1 MHARLTWIRVL
12 RARLRDATGMD
23 MARTSNAYLPSA
35 ARLAAAPHRLMFFIG
50 ALNVLAAM
58 AWWTACLIDARW
70 HVFGIAAPPVPA
82 GWAHAFVM
90 QYQVLPPFIFGFLL
104 TVFPRWMGQAELTRW
119 HYLPVGLALLSGQ
132 VLFLVGLAGIPV
144 LIHVGVINTLAGWIA
159 ALVILLRLLWQ
170 DAGMTWHAVSCAAA
184 LVLGLVGLTLF
195 FAFLHSGD
203 ARLLFASIKI
213 GSFGLLLPI
222 YVTVAHRM
230 FPFFAGNLCVRYV
243 AWRPLWF
250 LGAFW
255 ALAVAH
261 LALELR
267 HAYAWL
273 WLADVPLLALCSLWL
288 WRTWPRGN
296 IPPLL
301 RVLFLGYAWLP
312 LALAL
317 YALQSIRYL
326 LDGHF
331 ILGRGPAHA
340 LFIGFFGSL
349 LVAMVT
355 RVTQGHSGRPLEL
368 GRVAAFAFV
377 LIQVVAAVRVA
388 AEVLPDAPLWQAL
401 AAAGW
406 VIAFLPWVLRSAWIY
421 LTPRSDGRPG

>member
-1 MHARLTWIRVL
+1 
-12 RARLRDATGMD
+12 MD
-23 MARTSNAYLPSA
+23 IARTPTAYLPSA
-35 ARLAAAPHRLMFFIG
+35 AQLAAAPHRLMFFIG

-58 AWWTACLIDARW
+58 AWWTAWLIDSRW
-70 HVFGIAAPPVPA
+70 HVFGFAAPPVHA

-104 TVFPRWMGQAELTRW
+104 TVFPRWMGLTELTRW
-119 HYLPVGLALLSGQ
+119 HYLPVGLGLLSGQ

-170 DAGMTWHAVSCAAA
+170 DAGKTWHAVSCAAA
-184 LVLGLVGLTLF
+184 LVLGLMGLALF
-195 FAFLHSGD
+195 AVFLHGGD
-203 ARLLFASIKI
+203 ARLLFASIKL

-230 FPFFAGNLCVRYV
+230 FPFFAGNVVKGYV
-243 AWRPLWF
+243 AWRPFWF
-250 LGAFW
+250 LGVFW
-255 ALAVAH
+255 ALALVH
-261 LALELR
+261 LGLELS

-273 WLADVPLLALCSLWL
+273 WLSDVPLLALCALWL
-288 WRTWPRGN
+288 WRTWPRGST
-296 IPPLL
+296 PALL

-312 LALAL
+312 VAFAL
-317 YALQSIRYL
+317 YAFQSVWFAL
-326 LDGHF
+326 EGNF
-331 ILGRGPAHA
+331 ILGRAPAHA

-355 RVTQGHSGRPLEL
+355 RVTQGHSGRPLEF
-368 GRVAAFAFV
+368 GRVAAVAFAIIQLVTVTRV
-377 LIQVVAAVRVA
+377 L
-388 AEVLPDAPLWQAL
+388 AELLPDGPLWQTV

-406 VIAFLPWVLRSAWIY
+406 LIAFLPWVIRSAWIY
-421 LTPRSDGRPG
+421 LTPRADGRPG